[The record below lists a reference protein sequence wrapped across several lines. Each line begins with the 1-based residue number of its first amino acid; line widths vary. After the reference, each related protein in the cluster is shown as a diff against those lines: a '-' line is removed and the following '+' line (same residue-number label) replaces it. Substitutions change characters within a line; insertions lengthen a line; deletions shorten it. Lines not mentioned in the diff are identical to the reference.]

1 VYIKKGKKEKKYSKS
16 EGVCLYLYL
25 FYRCFIYLF
34 YDKIAKAKEEF
45 NILICSL
52 SSPNFG

>member
-1 VYIKKGKKEKKYSKS
+1 VYIKKGKKEKIYSKS
-16 EGVCLYLYL
+16 EGVCLYL

-45 NILICSL
+45 NILICSR
-52 SSPNFG
+52 